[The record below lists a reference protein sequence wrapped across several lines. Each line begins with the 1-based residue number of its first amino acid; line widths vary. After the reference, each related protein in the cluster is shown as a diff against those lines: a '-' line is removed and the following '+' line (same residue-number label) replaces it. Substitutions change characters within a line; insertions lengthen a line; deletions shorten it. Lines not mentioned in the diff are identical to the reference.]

1 MRSVSDIGA
10 TAPILHSPTQSV
22 LARIKDVEPLDS
34 AQNPAQAGA
43 AERHGVKRFNA
54 CARARHH
61 HNDLRESPTLSEE
74 VARPAPERTP
84 VTDEVLRR
92 VGRNLVIFQ
101 QVEHALKFMTT
112 HARFHAPASQFAE
125 RFAKHAES
133 IAKKSMGDLAGKL
146 TGTVLAQDER
156 DGTPDVIEE
165 AWFGFRFTIETDA
178 ESVARHEAE
187 LKELVD
193 RRNELVHHFLPRWQ
207 AAVGGD
213 ADTALAW
220 LDEQRGAAIGMLDR
234 LQGWARIVE
243 TARKEHAAFL
253 ASEEGA
259 RQMELLFLRS
269 SRLVVMLGQIAMA
282 TPRADGWTVL
292 QTAGNLIRRDA
303 PSELLDLRARFG
315 HATLKAVLLAT
326 ELFDVEEEAT
336 PGGGTRTI
344 FRINE
349 RWRLESPPVDATAG
363 KSESR

>member
-1 MRSVSDIGA
+1 M
-10 TAPILHSPTQSV
+10 
-22 LARIKDVEPLDS
+22 
-34 AQNPAQAGA
+34 
-43 AERHGVKRFNA
+43 
-54 CARARHH
+54 
-61 HNDLRESPTLSEE
+61 SEE
-74 VARPAPERTP
+74 VALPTPGRTP
-84 VTDEVLRR
+84 ATDEVLRR

-101 QVEHALKFMTT
+101 QVEHALNFLTT

-133 IAKKSMGDLAGKL
+133 IGKKSMGDLAGKL
-146 TGTVLAQDER
+146 TGTVLVQDER
-156 DGTPDVIEE
+156 DATPDTIDE

-213 ADTALAW
+213 AETALAW
-220 LDEQRGAAIGMLDR
+220 LDAQREAAVGMLDR
-234 LQGWARIVE
+234 LQGWARTVE

-259 RQMELLFLRS
+259 RQMELMFLRS

-282 TPRADGWTVL
+282 TPRPDGWTL
-292 QTAGNLIRRDA
+292 LATAGHLIKREA
-303 PSELLDLRARFG
+303 PDELEGLRARSG
-315 HATLKAVLLAT
+315 HATLKAVLQAT
-326 ELFDVEEEAT
+326 ELFDVAEEMT

-344 FRINE
+344 YRINE
-349 RWRLESPPVDATAG
+349 RWKLESPRAESNAG
-363 KSESR
+363 GPGSR

>member
-1 MRSVSDIGA
+1 MSSRWIRPRIQHGRASAEGPALDRLTPRPGPRIDNNDQRQSESVSEKVA
-10 TAPILHSPTQSV
+10 QPT
-22 LARIKDVEPLDS
+22 P
-34 AQNPAQAGA
+34 G
-43 AERHGVKRFNA
+43 
-54 CARARHH
+54 
-61 HNDLRESPTLSEE
+61 
-74 VARPAPERTP
+74 RTP
-84 VTDEVLRR
+84 ATDEVLRR

-101 QVEHALKFMTT
+101 RVEHALKFLTT

-133 IAKKSMGDLAGKL
+133 IGKKSMGDLAGKL
-146 TGTVLAQDER
+146 TGTVLMQDER
-156 DGTPDVIEE
+156 DATPDAIDE

-213 ADTALAW
+213 VETALAW
-220 LDEQRGAAIGMLDR
+220 LDAQREAAVGMLDR
-234 LQGWARIVE
+234 LQGWARTVE

-259 RQMELLFLRS
+259 RQMELMFLRS

-282 TPRADGWTVL
+282 TPRPDGWTL
-292 QTAGNLIRRDA
+292 LATAGHLIKREA
-303 PSELLDLRARFG
+303 PDELEGLRARFG
-315 HATLKAVLLAT
+315 HATLKAVLQAT
-326 ELFDVEEEAT
+326 ELFDVMEEAT

-344 FRINE
+344 YRINE
-349 RWRLESPPVDATAG
+349 RWKLNSPPVESNAG
-363 KSESR
+363 ELGSR

>member
-1 MRSVSDIGA
+1 M
-10 TAPILHSPTQSV
+10 
-22 LARIKDVEPLDS
+22 
-34 AQNPAQAGA
+34 
-43 AERHGVKRFNA
+43 
-54 CARARHH
+54 
-61 HNDLRESPTLSEE
+61 SEE
-74 VARPAPERTP
+74 VAQPTPGRTP
-84 VTDEVLRR
+84 ATDEVLRR

-101 QVEHALKFMTT
+101 QVEHALKFLTT

-133 IAKKSMGDLAGKL
+133 IGKKSMGDLAGKL
-146 TGTVLAQDER
+146 TGTVLMQDER
-156 DGTPDVIEE
+156 DATPDAIDE

-213 ADTALAW
+213 AETALAW
-220 LDEQRGAAIGMLDR
+220 LDAQREAAVGMLDR
-234 LQGWARIVE
+234 LQGWARTVE

-253 ASEEGA
+253 ASEDGQ
-259 RQMELLFLRS
+259 RQMDLLLLRN

-303 PSELLDLRARFG
+303 PAELLDLHTRLG

-326 ELFDVEEEAT
+326 ELFDVLEEAT

-344 FRINE
+344 YRINE
-349 RWRLESPPVDATAG
+349 RWKLESPPAGSSAG
-363 KSESR
+363 KPASR

>member
-1 MRSVSDIGA
+1 
-10 TAPILHSPTQSV
+10 
-22 LARIKDVEPLDS
+22 
-34 AQNPAQAGA
+34 
-43 AERHGVKRFNA
+43 
-54 CARARHH
+54 
-61 HNDLRESPTLSEE
+61 LSEE
-74 VARPAPERTP
+74 TAQPASGRTP
-84 VTDEVLRR
+84 ATDEVLRR

-101 QVEHALKFMTT
+101 QVEHALKFLTT
-112 HARFHAPASQFAE
+112 HARFHAPASQFVD

-207 AAVGGD
+207 SAVGGD

-220 LDEQRGAAIGMLDR
+220 LDEQRGAAVGMLDR
-234 LQGWARIVE
+234 LQGWARTVE
-243 TARKEHAAFL
+243 TARKDHAAFL
-253 ASEEGA
+253 ASDEGA
-259 RQMELLFLRS
+259 RQLELVFLRS

-282 TPRADGWTVL
+282 TPRPDGWTVL
-292 QTAGNLIRRDA
+292 ATAGHLIKREA
-303 PSELLDLRARFG
+303 PDDLEGLRARFG

-326 ELFDVEEEAT
+326 ELFDVEEETT
-336 PGGGTRTI
+336 PGGGARTI

-349 RWRLESPPVDATAG
+349 RWRLESPPVDSTAG